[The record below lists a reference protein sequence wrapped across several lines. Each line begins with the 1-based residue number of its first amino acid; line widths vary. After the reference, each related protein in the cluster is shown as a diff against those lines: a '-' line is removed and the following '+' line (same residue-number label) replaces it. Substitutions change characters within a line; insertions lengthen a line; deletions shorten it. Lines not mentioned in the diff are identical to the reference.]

1 MVKIIYINLFNIHF
15 LMTDRGRKSED
26 EEKILGGHHRMVKE
40 KIVDIFVDLL
50 GVSAE
55 EVTENARLIE
65 DLAVDSLDAVELSLA
80 LEEQFSLTVED
91 HEIEQLQTVSD
102 VINLIQRKLG

>member
-1 MVKIIYINLFNIHF
+1 
-15 LMTDRGRKSED
+15 MTDHGRKSED
-26 EEKILGGHHRMVKE
+26 EEKILGGHNRMVKE

-102 VINLIQRKLG
+102 VINLIQGKLG

>member
-1 MVKIIYINLFNIHF
+1 
-15 LMTDRGRKSED
+15 MTDRGRKSED

-102 VINLIQRKLG
+102 VINLIQGKLG

>member
-1 MVKIIYINLFNIHF
+1 
-15 LMTDRGRKSED
+15 
-26 EEKILGGHHRMVKE
+26 MVKE

>member
-1 MVKIIYINLFNIHF
+1 
-15 LMTDRGRKSED
+15 MTDRGRKSED
-26 EEKILGGHHRMVKE
+26 EDKILGGHHRMVKE

-102 VINLIQRKLG
+102 VINLIQGKLG

>member
-1 MVKIIYINLFNIHF
+1 MVK
-15 LMTDRGRKSED
+15 S
-26 EEKILGGHHRMVKE
+26 

-55 EVTENARLIE
+55 EVTEDARLIE

-80 LEEQFSLTVED
+80 LEEQFNLTVED

-102 VINLIQRKLG
+102 VITLIQRKLG

>member
-1 MVKIIYINLFNIHF
+1 
-15 LMTDRGRKSED
+15 MTDRGRKSED

>member
-1 MVKIIYINLFNIHF
+1 
-15 LMTDRGRKSED
+15 
-26 EEKILGGHHRMVKE
+26 MVKE

-102 VINLIQRKLG
+102 VINLIQGKLG

>member
-1 MVKIIYINLFNIHF
+1 MVK
-15 LMTDRGRKSED
+15 T
-26 EEKILGGHHRMVKE
+26 

-55 EVTENARLIE
+55 EVTEDARLIE

>member
-1 MVKIIYINLFNIHF
+1 MVK
-15 LMTDRGRKSED
+15 S
-26 EEKILGGHHRMVKE
+26 

-55 EVTENARLIE
+55 EVTEDARLIE

-80 LEEQFSLTVED
+80 LEEQFSLSVED

-102 VINLIQRKLG
+102 VITLIQGKLG